1 MGLYGGLDVHSSNTR
16 VGIVASDGGRVYESR
31 LANDAHEIL
40 RQLGPMKTDLVG
52 LVVESTY
59 NWYWLVDA
67 LMDEGYKV
75 HLANPSAMKMYEGR
89 KHTDDR
95 HDAFW
100 LADLLRLG
108 ILPEGYIYPK
118 QDRPVRDLLRKRS
131 HLVRLRT
138 SLVLSLHGIIARN
151 CGVRLSGSDIK
162 ALKQDRVSPHLQHNE
177 DLHLAGRV
185 SKEAIDY
192 LTVKI
197 KEIERVVLGRVQL
210 RDEYKG
216 LVTMPAIGKVLA
228 LTITLETGPVGRFAG
243 AGNYASYCRTVQA
256 VRMSNTKLKGR
267 GNRKNGNKYLAWA
280 FSEAAELARRYSPAV
295 RRYYDRK
302 CQKTCAAVAHNAVAS
317 KLAKAAYYVMR
328 DQVEFIPEKAFM

>member
-16 VGIVASDGGRVYESR
+16 IGVVEGDGRRVYERR
-31 LANDAHEIL
+31 LTNEAEEIL
-40 RQLGPMKTDLVG
+40 RQLHPMKADLVG

-67 LMDEGYKV
+67 LMDEGYRV

-118 QDRPVRDLLRKRS
+118 EDRPVRDLLRKRS

-138 SLVLSLHGIIARN
+138 SLLLSLHGIIARN
-151 CGVRLSGSDIK
+151 CGVRLSAGDMK
-162 ALKQDRVSPHLQHNE
+162 ALREDRVSPLLQYNE

-185 SKEAIDY
+185 SKEVIDY
-192 LTVKI
+192 FTVKI
-197 KEIERVVLGRVQL
+197 TEIERFTLGRVKM

-216 LVTMPAIGKVLA
+216 LLTISGIGKVLG
-228 LTITLETGPVGRFAG
+228 LTVMLETGPVSRFAG
-243 AGNYASYCRTVQA
+243 AGNYASYCRKVPA
-256 VRMSNTKLKGR
+256 LRMSNAKVKGR

-280 FSEAAELARRYSPAV
+280 FSEAAVLARRYSPRA

-302 CQKTCAAVAHNAVAS
+302 RQKTHPAAAHNALAS
-317 KLAKAAYYVMR
+317 KLAKAAYYIMK
-328 DQVEFIPEKAFM
+328 DQVEFMPEKLFV

>member
-16 VGIVASDGGRVYESR
+16 IGVVEGDGRRVYERR
-31 LANDAHEIL
+31 LTNEPDEIL
-40 RQLGPMKTDLVG
+40 RQLHPMKADLVG

-67 LMDEGYKV
+67 LMDDGYMV

-89 KHTDDR
+89 KYTDDR

-118 QDRPVRDLLRKRS
+118 EDRPVRDLLRKRS
-131 HLVRLRT
+131 HLVKLRT
-138 SLVLSLHGIIARN
+138 SLLLSLHGIIARN
-151 CGVRLSGSDIK
+151 CGVRLSAGDMK
-162 ALKQDRVSPHLQHNE
+162 ALREDRVSPLLEYNE

-197 KEIERVVLGRVQL
+197 GEIEHFILGRVKM
-210 RDEYKG
+210 REEYKG
-216 LVTMPAIGKVLA
+216 LLTIPGIGKVLG
-228 LTITLETGPVGRFAG
+228 LTIMLETGPVSRFAG
-243 AGNYASYCRTVQA
+243 AGNYASYCRKVPA
-256 VRMSNTKLKGR
+256 LRLSNAKVKGR

-280 FSEAAELARRYSPAV
+280 FSEAAVLARHYSQRA
-295 RRYYDRK
+295 RTYYDRK
-302 CQKTCAAVAHNAVAS
+302 RQKTHPAAAHNALAS
-317 KLAKAAYYVMR
+317 KIAKAAYYIMR
-328 DQVEFIPEKAFM
+328 DQVEFMPEKLFV

>member
-16 VGIVASDGGRVYESR
+16 VGLLDEDARRVYDQRLPNDSR
-31 LANDAHEIL
+31 VIL
-40 RQLGPMKTDLVG
+40 EAIEPMRDQIVG
-52 LVVESTY
+52 LTVESTY

-118 QDRPVRDLLRKRS
+118 EDRPVRDLLRKRS
-131 HLVRLRT
+131 HLVKLRT
-138 SLVLSLHGIIARN
+138 SLMLSLHGIIARN
-151 CGVRLSGSDIK
+151 CGVRLSGSDMK
-162 ALKQDRVSPHLQHNE
+162 VLREDRVSPLLESNE
-177 DLHLAGRV
+177 DLYLSGRV
-185 SKEAIDY
+185 SKEAIDF

-197 KEIERVVLGRVQL
+197 REIERTVLGGVKL
-210 RDEYKG
+210 RDEYKRLLTIPG
-216 LVTMPAIGKVLA
+216 VGKVLA
-228 LTITLETGPVGRFAG
+228 LTIMLETGPVSRFAG
-243 AGNYASYCRTVQA
+243 AGNYASYCRKVPS
-256 VRMSNTKLKGR
+256 VRLSNAKVKGH

-280 FSEAAELARRYSPAV
+280 FSEAAVLARIFSPRA
-295 RRYYDRK
+295 RSYFDRK
-302 CQKTCAAVAHNAVAS
+302 RQKTHPAAAHNALAS
-317 KLAKAAYYVMR
+317 KLAKAAYYIMR
-328 DQVEFIPEKAFM
+328 DQVEFKPDKLFV

>member
-16 VGIVASDGGRVYESR
+16 VGFLDESGRRVYENR
-31 LANDAHEIL
+31 LPNEAQFIL
-40 RQLGPMKTDLVG
+40 KALRPTKDDVVG

-67 LMDEGYKV
+67 LMDAGYRV
-75 HLANPSAMKMYEGR
+75 HLANPSAMKMYEGC

-118 QDRPVRDLLRKRS
+118 EDRPVRDLLRKRS

-138 SLVLSLHGIIARN
+138 SLLLSLHGIIARN
-151 CGVRLSGSDIK
+151 CGVRLSGSDMK
-162 ALKQDRVSPHLQHNE
+162 ALREDRVSPHLQGNE
-177 DLHLAGRV
+177 DLLLAGRV
-185 SKEAIDY
+185 SKEAIDFF
-192 LTVKI
+192 TVKI
-197 KEIERVVLGRVQL
+197 HQIERTVLGRVKL

-216 LVTMPAIGKVLA
+216 LLTIPGVGKVLG
-228 LTITLETGPVGRFAG
+228 LTIMLETGPVSRFAG
-243 AGNYASYCRTVQA
+243 AGNYASYCRKVPS
-256 VRMSNTKLKGR
+256 VRLSNAKVKGH

-280 FSEAAELARRYSPAV
+280 FGEAAVLARIFN
-295 RRYYDRK
+295 RRARSYFDRK
-302 CQKTCAAVAHNAVAS
+302 RQKTHPAAAHNALAS
-317 KLAKAAYYVMR
+317 KLTKAAYYIMR
-328 DQVEFIPEKAFM
+328 DQVEFMPEKLFV

>member
-1 MGLYGGLDVHSSNTR
+1 VELYGGLDVHSSNTR
-16 VGIVASDGGRVYESR
+16 VGVVEGDGRRVYEVR
-31 LANDAHEIL
+31 LDNDPKEIL
-40 RQLGPMKTDLVG
+40 GQLDPMKADLVG

-67 LMDEGYKV
+67 LMDEGYTV
-75 HLANPSAMKMYEGR
+75 HLANPSAMKMYEGC

-118 QDRPVRDLLRKRS
+118 QDRPIRDLLRKRS

-138 SLVLSLHGIIARN
+138 SLLLSLHGIVARN
-151 CGVRLSGSDIK
+151 CGVRLTGGDIK
-162 ALKQDRVSPHLQHNE
+162 ALRQDRVSPHLMYND
-177 DLHLAGRV
+177 DLYLAGRV

-192 LTVKI
+192 FTVKI
-197 KEIERVVLGRVQL
+197 GEIERFILGRVRL

-216 LVTMPAIGKVLA
+216 LLTMPGVGKVLG
-228 LTITLETGPVGRFAG
+228 LTIMLETGPVSRFAG
-243 AGNYASYCRTVQA
+243 AGNYASYCRKVPA
-256 VRMSNTKLKGR
+256 LRMSNSKVKGR

-280 FSEAAELARRYSPAV
+280 FSEAAELARRYSQRA
-295 RRYYDRK
+295 RKYYDRK
-302 CQKTCAAVAHNAVAS
+302 RQKTHPAAAHNAVAS
-317 KLAKAAYYVMR
+317 KLAKAAYYIMR
-328 DQVEFIPEKAFM
+328 DQVKFMPEKVFM

>member
-16 VGIVASDGGRVYESR
+16 VGVVEGDGRRVYEKR
-31 LANDAHEIL
+31 LDNDPQVIL
-40 RQLGPMKTDLVG
+40 QEFHPMKADLVG

-67 LMDEGYKV
+67 LMDDGYKV

-118 QDRPVRDLLRKRS
+118 KDRPMRDLLRKRS

-138 SLVLSLHGIIARN
+138 SVVLSLHGIIARN
-151 CGVRLSGSDIK
+151 CGVRIGAADLK
-162 ALKQDRVSPHLQHNE
+162 ALGEDRVSPHLSYNE
-177 DLHLAGRV
+177 DLQLCGRV
-185 SKEAIDY
+185 SKEVLDFMTI
-192 LTVKI
+192 KI
-197 KEIERVVLGRVQL
+197 KQIERYILDRVRL
-210 RDEYKG
+210 RDEYTG
-216 LVTMPAIGKVLA
+216 LLTMPGVGKVLG
-228 LTITLETGPVGRFAG
+228 LTIMLETGPVSRFAS
-243 AGNYASYCRTVQA
+243 AGNYASYCRKVPS
-256 VRMSNTKLKGR
+256 VRLSNAKVKGR

-280 FSEAAELARRYSPAV
+280 FSEAAAKARCYSLRA
-295 RRYYDRK
+295 RRYYDRRR
-302 CQKTCAAVAHNAVAS
+302 QKTHPAAAHNALAS
-317 KLAKAAYYVMR
+317 KLAKAAYYIMK
-328 DQVEFIPEKAFM
+328 DQVRFMPEKLFV

>member
-16 VGIVASDGGRVYESR
+16 VGVVDGEGWRVYESR
-31 LANDAHEIL
+31 LANDPEEIL
-40 RQLGPMKTDLVG
+40 RRLDPLKSDLVG
-52 LVVESTY
+52 LAVESTY

-67 LMDEGYKV
+67 LMDAGYRV

-108 ILPEGYIYPK
+108 VLPEGYIYPK

-138 SLVLSLHGIIARN
+138 SLLLSLHGIIARN
-151 CGVRLSGSDIK
+151 CGVRLTGTDMKVLSE
-162 ALKQDRVSPHLQHNE
+162 DRVTPHLQYNE

-185 SKEAIDY
+185 SKETVDY

-197 KEIERVVLGRVQL
+197 GEIERYALGRVKM
-210 RDEYKG
+210 RDEYRG
-216 LVTMPAIGKVLA
+216 LLRIPGVGKVLG
-228 LTITLETGPVGRFAG
+228 LTIMLETGPVSRFAG
-243 AGNYASYCRTVQA
+243 AGNYASYCRKVPS
-256 VRMSNTKLKGR
+256 VRLSNAKLKGR

-280 FSEAAELARRYSPAV
+280 FSEAAVMARRYSPTA

-302 CQKTCAAVAHNAVAS
+302 RQKTHTAVAHNALAS

-328 DQVEFIPEKAFM
+328 DQVEFVPEKVFV